1 MAWPWGRQEAAYQA
15 LVLDGAS
22 GQAAGGRGSRASA
35 HDHLRGPYAGASM
48 RDPDLAGW
56 QPYNY
61 SGHEA
66 ISTDYDALTTRVHDF
81 ARNNGWASAAL
92 TKYVDT
98 VVGAGWVF
106 ISQPNVTR
114 LGISEEAGAEWAA
127 QVEAFLDDV
136 TTDPDLWLDRE
147 RTLPFGLQLAL
158 AMRHRMADGNAV
170 GVIGWKERGG
180 PLATWLQVVDPD
192 RLSNPSGS
200 INSSVL
206 KDGVQLD
213 PEDFNPIGYHFR
225 VNHPSEGYNGDNLR
239 WEYVPREI
247 THPMFGTRRQV
258 VHAFEPGRAG
268 ERRGISALA
277 SVLKKMRLLDRYDET
292 ESQAA
297 LINAIMA
304 AFVTSPNDHGQLA
317 DALDDDGAQE
327 IGAYQNGRL
336 NHHENHPLRMRGA
349 NVNFL
354 YPGESVTLTSPNH
367 PNAVYD
373 PFVRVGLRNISA
385 AFGLSYEQ
393 LTGDLSQVNYAS
405 IRAGLLDVKRGF
417 VARKSHFSTQYVMP
431 FSTALIQ
438 EGLARGML
446 RLPAGGP
453 AFRDAKAA
461 YCAGEWAGAGLGE
474 VDPLKEANAMR
485 ERLALRI
492 TTRRREA
499 AERGMRFRQI
509 LSEAARED
517 QEMRKAGI
525 DPSVTSSSAKAPPAP
540 ANDEAPANKGAE
552 D

>member
-1 MAWPWGRQEAAYQA
+1 MALPFGQGRSGPVYQP
-15 LVLDGAS
+15 LVLTDAEFARPGAS
-22 GQAAGGRGSRASA
+22 ARDQ
-35 HDHLRGPYAGASM
+35 LRGPYAGASM

-56 QPYNY
+56 TPYNW
-61 SGHEA
+61 SGHDA
-66 ISTDYDALTTRVHDF
+66 ISADYDALTTRVHDF

-92 TKYVDT
+92 QKYVDT

-106 ISQPNVTR
+106 ISQPNVQR
-114 LGISEEAGAEWAA
+114 LGITEEAGAEWAA
-127 QVEAFLDDV
+127 AVEAFLDDV

-147 RTLPFGLQLAL
+147 RTSPFGLQIAL
-158 AMRHRMADGNAV
+158 AMRHRMADGNAI
-170 GVIGWKERGG
+170 GLIGWRERGG
-180 PLATWLQVVDPD
+180 PLATWLQIIDPD
-192 RLSNPSGS
+192 RLSNPSGM
-200 INSSVL
+200 INNSVL
-206 KDGVQLD
+206 KDGVALD
-213 PEDFNPIGYHFR
+213 PIDFAPIGYHFR
-225 VNHPSEGYNGDNLR
+225 VSHPSEGYDGANMR
-239 WEYVPREI
+239 WEYVEREI
-247 THPMFGTRRQV
+247 AHPAFGTRRQV

-268 ERRGISALA
+268 ERRGISQLA

-292 ESQAA
+292 EAQAA

-317 DALDDDGAQE
+317 DAMDDEGAE
-327 IGAYQNGRL
+327 DIGAYQDGRL
-336 NHHENHPLRMRGA
+336 RHHENHPLRMRGA

-354 YPGESVTLTSPNH
+354 YPGESVTLTNPNH

-417 VARKSHFSTQYVMP
+417 VARKSHFSVQLVAP
-431 FSTALIQ
+431 FGMALIQ
-438 EGLARGML
+438 EGIARGML
-446 RLPAGGP
+446 KLPAGGP

-499 AERGMRFRQI
+499 AERGMRFRQV

-517 QEMRKAGI
+517 AEMRKVGI
-525 DPSVTSSSAKAPPAP
+525 DPTVSSSAATKPPEDP
-540 ANDEAPANKGAE
+540 AADEAPAKGNKK
-552 D
+552 